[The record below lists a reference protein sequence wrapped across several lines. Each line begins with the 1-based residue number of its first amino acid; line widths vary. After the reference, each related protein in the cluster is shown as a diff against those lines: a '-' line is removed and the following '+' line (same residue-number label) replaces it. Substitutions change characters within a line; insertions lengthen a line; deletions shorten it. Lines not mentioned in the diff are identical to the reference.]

1 MAEIKSE
8 RQGEIDG
15 DNETGTGRM
24 VKTQERERD
33 KKSKEVKDDENK
45 REESRYWLLGEE
57 IEFKNQKRM

>member
-24 VKTQERERD
+24 VKTQERER
-33 KKSKEVKDDENK
+33 
-45 REESRYWLLGEE
+45 
-57 IEFKNQKRM
+57 

>member
-24 VKTQERERD
+24 VKTQEREIKRVRKWKTMKIKE
-33 KKSKEVKDDENK
+33 KKAGID
-45 REESRYWLLGEE
+45 Y
-57 IEFKNQKRM
+57 